1 MIVVYN
7 SYVSRKTKMIYNLE
21 PWSTYLF
28 SYCVSYLF
36 QSSLAYFIVVYN
48 RLFWRTF
55 KNEHTSGL
63 FMVI

>member
-36 QSSLAYFIVVYN
+36 QCSLAYFIVVYN

-55 KNEHTSGL
+55 KN
-63 FMVI
+63 